1 MNKNILIDSLIVIDD
16 SGMPKPPTTRQ
27 LIDRDVRELY
37 SRDKTK
43 DKKQYIAE
51 CIIIYYLGDPK
62 SPARQSGLSDPE
74 ALNMAIDQAGLNKDY
89 IPDAL
94 VLRLIKRYY
103 EENITE
109 AGKKLIELYKA
120 AGGILPGEVNYPT
133 SWIKKQIDGNYQ
145 KSFTYAHAKTV
156 YTDYANKKTLADKLS
171 EVNTE
176 IGNKANKTEIPT
188 ELPANG
194 GNSATVNGHTVNAD
208 VPENAVFTDTV
219 YDDTEVKEEIAEINS
234 DLGGLSFS
242 VSGTT
247 LSITDGTNTWTLS
260 Q

>member
-1 MNKNILIDSLIVIDD
+1 MNKNILIDSLIIIDD

-37 SRDKTK
+37 NRDKTK

-51 CIIIYYLGDPK
+51 CIVIYYLGDPK

-109 AGKKLIELYKA
+109 AGKVVENLLKAIHNINLSVNVINSLLNEKLHGTITLEEVPTVMQMVDTVKKMAGDIPSTVKKLEEAKQNLMYEKETELSR
-120 AGGILPGEVNYPT
+120 GGGAVLSSMDAE
-133 SWIKKQIDGNYQ
+133 D
-145 KSFTYAHAKTV
+145 
-156 YTDYANKKTLADKLS
+156 YTD
-171 EVNTE
+171 
-176 IGNKANKTEIPT
+176 
-188 ELPANG
+188 
-194 GNSATVNGHTVNAD
+194 
-208 VPENAVFTDTV
+208 
-219 YDDTEVKEEIAEINS
+219 
-234 DLGGLSFS
+234 
-242 VSGTT
+242 
-247 LSITDGTNTWTLS
+247 
-260 Q
+260 